1 MNQDTINFKLPIIDI
16 SKIKNKFHLSEMEES
31 IINGVIYNPINGV
44 GVLRATRPKH
54 SNLAS
59 WVWRKL
65 MMLVSPEEKFHYVAT
80 ALDDYLYEEDE
91 NTEAILSHIVEKVL
105 STLQP
110 DQMHGIENWR
120 RALGN

>member
-65 MMLVSPEEKFHYVAT
+65 MMFVSPEEKFHYVAT
-80 ALDDYLYEEDE
+80 AFDDYLKDAGSDIESD
-91 NTEAILSHIVEKVL
+91 LSQIVEKVI
-105 STLQP
+105 STIPQ
-110 DQMHGIENWR
+110 DQLNGIENWR